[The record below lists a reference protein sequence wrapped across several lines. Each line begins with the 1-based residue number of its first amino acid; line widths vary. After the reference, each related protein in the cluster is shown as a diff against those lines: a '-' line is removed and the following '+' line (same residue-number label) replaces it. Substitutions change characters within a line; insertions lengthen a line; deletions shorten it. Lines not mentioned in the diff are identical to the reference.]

1 MTTKKEILEVIMTIE
16 HAYNNPFTRNIGGFI
31 ENETKEQKLVRM
43 VDSWYKLLHDFD
55 YDQIKVNLEKHIM
68 SSKYP
73 PSIAELVNQVKEE
86 APAGPVIPT
95 AEETQQMLQERAR
108 SRRNAAS
115 PEVREKAL
123 AEIRRILNIRDEVKK
138 NESVG

>member
-1 MTTKKEILEVIMTIE
+1 M
-16 HAYNNPFTRNIGGFI
+16 
-31 ENETKEQKLVRM
+31 TKEQVFEVMSLFKEVYNNFHFDQTKLNTWHRLLKDK
-43 VDSWYKLLHDFD
+43 DSAVILQNAEKLSLC
-55 YDQIKVNLEKHIM
+55 
-68 SSKYP
+68 SKFV
-73 PSIAELVNQVKEE
+73 PSLSELVNYSEE
-86 APAGPVIPT
+86 EPPFGPAVPT

-123 AEIRRILNIRDEVKK
+123 AEIRRILNIPDEVNE